1 MRFKD
6 IVKVTKVET
15 KTYGKGR
22 NKGEFQIVTCDGS
35 FWSGNASIFPEDDN
49 QYMEKGH
56 SYEIEFY
63 LRVSESDKRFYI
75 NPVIVPE
82 SVKER

>member
-6 IVKVTKVET
+6 IVKVTRVET

-22 NKGEFQIVTCDGS
+22 NKGEFQILTCEGT
-35 FWSGNASIFPEDDN
+35 FWSGTASIFPEEDS
-49 QYMEKGH
+49 QYMEKRD
-56 SYEIEFY
+56 YEIEFY
-63 LRVSESDKRFYI
+63 LRVSESDGKYYI
-75 NPVIVPE
+75 NPVIIPE

>member
-6 IVKVTKVET
+6 VVKVTKVEN

-22 NKGEFQIVTCDGS
+22 NKGEFQIVTCEGN
-35 FWSGNASIFPEDDN
+35 FWSGKASIFPEKDS
-49 QYMEKGH
+49 QYMENGD
-56 SYEIEFY
+56 YEIEFF
-63 LRVSESDKRFYI
+63 LRVSETDGKFYI
-75 NPVIVPE
+75 NPVIIPE

>member
-15 KTYGKGR
+15 KTYGKAH
-22 NKGEFQIVTCDGS
+22 NKREFQIVTCESNIWCGK
-35 FWSGNASIFPEDDN
+35 ATIFPEEDT
-49 QYMEKGH
+49 QYMEKGCT
-56 SYEIEFY
+56 YEIEFY
-63 LRVSESDKRFYI
+63 LHVYESDGRYYI
-75 NPVIVPE
+75 NPVIIPE